1 MTIDNELLAKFEGK
15 CWHELHEIYLTN
27 NHTVA
32 TTPVQE
38 CALCGCRYPEYP
50 DYSASPDDRE
60 RLWLY
65 LMGKEEM
72 WTAFYLWSYA
82 EKSPEECHRVVGDW
96 PFVSWLTRL
105 DDNGVPR
112 WVSLL
117 SEWLRLD
124 ETIERFGWEQCTEDN
139 RPSDCMQDRDE
150 CRLQVGKMGDS
161 SGKCCLGKI
170 KAEWAKEE

>member
-1 MTIDNELLAKFEGK
+1 MTINNERLAKFEER
-15 CWHELHEIYLTN
+15 CWHKTINEY
-27 NHTVA
+27 
-32 TTPVQE
+32 PFM
-38 CALCGCRYPEYP
+38 CAICGQTETDWQGWFICPHNP
-50 DYSASPDDRE
+50 DYSTSPADRE

>member
-15 CWHELHEIYLTN
+15 CWHEPHEIYLTN

-38 CALCGCRYPEYP
+38 HALCGCRYPEYP

-72 WTAFYLWSYA
+72 WASFRRW
-82 EKSPEECHRVVGDW
+82 VVDAYCR
-96 PFVSWLTRL
+96 RL
-105 DDNGVPR
+105 DGDTVPFIPWLFSPLDGVPR